1 MLDTDATNEG
11 QGQPTDDAAQDK
23 GKEQGEVIEEAEIVE
38 PQVGTL
44 DDLLGAV
51 RGNVEVQDNK
61 DEDYDK
67 DEEEG
72 KEEDEDDPDID
83 EEEYMKWINKE
94 GKVS

>member
-23 GKEQGEVIEEAEIVE
+23 GKEQGKVIEEAEIVE

-44 DDLLGAV
+44 DDPLGAV
-51 RGNVEVQDNK
+51 GGNVEVQDNK
-61 DEDYDK
+61 DEEYNK

-83 EEEYMKWINKE
+83 EEEYMKRINKQ